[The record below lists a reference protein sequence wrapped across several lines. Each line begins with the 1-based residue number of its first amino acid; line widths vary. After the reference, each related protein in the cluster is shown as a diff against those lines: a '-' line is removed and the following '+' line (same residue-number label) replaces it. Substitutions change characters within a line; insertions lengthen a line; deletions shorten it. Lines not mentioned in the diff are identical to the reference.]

1 MTLNNIF
8 DIEKKESIV
17 KRSATAS
24 MDEKQ
29 SVEKERQAAAASLAG
44 FQMSVV
50 SQIASKEQSQAV
62 YNEVS
67 NTDTAVETV
76 LKIRRLIR
84 SGIAHANAKTGTK
97 LDRNT
102 ITVLEGSIRN
112 FDQKIRMPVVK

>member
-29 SVEKERQAAAASLAG
+29 SVEKERQAAAASLVG

-50 SQIASKEQSQAV
+50 SQITSKEQSQAI

-84 SGIAHANAKTGTK
+84 SGIAHANAKAVTK

-112 FDQKIRMPVVK
+112 FDQEIRMPVVK

>member
-50 SQIASKEQSQAV
+50 SQITSKEQSQAI

-84 SGIAHANAKTGTK
+84 SGIAHANAKAVTK

-112 FDQKIRMPVVK
+112 FDQEIRMPVVK

>member
-29 SVEKERQAAAASLAG
+29 SVEKERQAAAASLVG

-50 SQIASKEQSQAV
+50 SQITSKEQSQAI

-76 LKIRRLIR
+76 LKIR

-112 FDQKIRMPVVK
+112 FDQEIRMPVVK

>member
-29 SVEKERQAAAASLAG
+29 SVEKERQAAAVSLAG

-50 SQIASKEQSQAV
+50 SQITSKEQSQAI

-84 SGIAHANAKTGTK
+84 SGIAHANAKAVTK

-112 FDQKIRMPVVK
+112 FDQEIRMPVVK

>member
-17 KRSATAS
+17 KRSATPS

-29 SVEKERQAAAASLAG
+29 SVEKERQAAAASLVG

-50 SQIASKEQSQAV
+50 SQITSKEQSQAI

-84 SGIAHANAKTGTK
+84 SGIAHANAKAVTK

-112 FDQKIRMPVVK
+112 FDQEIRMPVVK